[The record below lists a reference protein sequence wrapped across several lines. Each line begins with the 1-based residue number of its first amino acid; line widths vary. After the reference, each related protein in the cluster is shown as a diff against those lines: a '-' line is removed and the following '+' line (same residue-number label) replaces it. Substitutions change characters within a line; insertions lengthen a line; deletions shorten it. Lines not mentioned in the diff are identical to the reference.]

1 MPGWS
6 NSGDARRSGGV
17 WDPPGN
23 FAFNVE
29 LDGVWIAQFAS
40 VDGLSLERE
49 MIEYSFA
56 GDDYT
61 RKRPGGF
68 KYGDITLKS
77 GWIDTTLEDW
87 LQATNPAKTKPVD
100 LTRKT
105 LAIVLTDN
113 SGSEVRRWNC
123 YECYPKAWKMSTF
136 DAKGNDVMMEELVFS
151 IEYWEGEA
159 P

>member
-6 NSGDARRSGGV
+6 NEGDARRIGAP

-40 VDGLSLERE
+40 VDGLSVERD

-56 GDDYT
+56 GDAYG
-61 RKRPGGF
+61 RKRPGGLS
-68 KYGDITLKS
+68 YPDITLKS

-87 LQATNPAKTKPVD
+87 LEATNPAKQAD
-100 LTRKT
+100 MTRKT
-105 LAIVLTDN
+105 LAIVLCDN

-123 YECYPKAWKMSTF
+123 F
-136 DAKGNDVMMEELVFS
+136 
-151 IEYWEGEA
+151 
-159 P
+159 